1 MKYLILNLVA
11 FVILGGVA
19 AGVIFGLAGRWDL
32 WNIWAYIGILV
43 AVLVFLTL
51 VDYRKSPD
59 LLKERFQPAAPGRVR
74 WTTSRAFF
82 VLSILQWIITG
93 LDQRFHWS
101 NVIPPS
107 WVVAGLGI
115 FAIGWGVAAWAG
127 SVNPFFS
134 PAVRI
139 QEERGHRVINAGPYA
154 AMRHPGYLGFLL
166 VSVASPLALN
176 SLLALIPTVIL
187 VGNII
192 SVTTIEDRMLRDELA
207 GYAEYA
213 AKVRYRLIPGVW

>member
-1 MKYLILNLVA
+1 MKYLLLNLVA

-19 AGVIFGLAGRWDL
+19 TGVMFGLAGRWDL

-43 AVLVFLTL
+43 ALLFLVTL

-59 LLKERFQPAAPGRVR
+59 LLRERFQPADPGRVR

-101 NVIPPS
+101 NVIPSS
-107 WVVAGLGI
+107 WIVAGLVI

-139 QEERGHRVINAGPYA
+139 QEERGQRVITAGPYA
-154 AMRHPGYLGFLL
+154 SVRHPGYLGFLL

-187 VGNII
+187 VANII
-192 SVTTIEDRMLRDELA
+192 SVTAIEDRMLRDELA
-207 GYAEYA
+207 GYSDYA
-213 AKVRYRLIPGVW
+213 ANVRYRLIPGVW